1 MSDLGAAAMGSMTRR
16 TFGAAVGTLALSA
29 LPARAKA
36 DAAKAKLKIGVLLP
50 RSGLQALIGQSCQKG
65 ADIAPDLIRQRLGV
79 EIEIMNADTESNV
92 DTARSRAER
101 LIGEGAHVLVG
112 AFDSGHTA
120 AVAQVAEQHGVPH
133 IVNIAAAPQIT
144 EQGYKF
150 VFRNF
155 PPAPEIG
162 RNGLVLLGDIFA
174 EAKVAPKTAV
184 FMYVNDTFGQSMA
197 KGVAALLP
205 TLSLP
210 FKLVDTI
217 SYDPAAKDLTVE
229 VSKAKATNAE
239 LLLLVC
245 RLNDA
250 IVLRREMVKQRWSPM
265 GVVSPGSPGLYE
277 EQFAKALGKHAEYCI
292 SNTVWFNPKNDITQA
307 FAAAFKKRF
316 PKDEFA
322 FHGINASYTFDA
334 ILIAADAFKRAKT
347 TDPKALAEAIRQTNI
362 AATDRVTFGGPIKF
376 NAKGQVEGNRSV
388 VLQNLGGKPTV
399 VLPKE
404 YAEGEAGVSHAQA
417 GVSGVA
423 HTTAEG
429 TAVRGAADVRV
440 ETSLA
445 ALSVSMP
452 ALSQLANV
460 VISGILT
467 GTVYGL
473 MALGPVRHLRRD
485 PARQFRARRAHDAG
499 DVRGRRRVSGA
510 RAGSVRDHARRGAAV
525 RGRRLRA
532 AARRS
537 STASSTAPS
546 TRRCC

>member
-1 MSDLGAAAMGSMTRR
+1 MPSMTRR
-16 TFGAAVGTLALSA
+16 TFGAAVGTLALA
-29 LPARAKA
+29 AFPGRAKA
-36 DAAKAKLKIGVLLP
+36 DAAKPRLKVGVLLP

-65 ADIAPDLIRQRLGV
+65 ADVAPDLIRQRLGV
-79 EIEIMNADTESNV
+79 ELELMNADTESNV

-155 PPAPEIG
+155 PAAPEIG
-162 RNGLVLLGDIFA
+162 KNGLVLLKDVFA
-174 EAKVAPKTAV
+174 EAKVTPKTAV
-184 FMYVNDTFGQSMA
+184 FMHVNDTFGQSMA
-197 KGVAALLP
+197 KGVTALLP

-217 SYDPAAKDLTVE
+217 PYDPAAKDLTVE
-229 VSKAKATNAE
+229 VSKGKATNAE

-250 IVLRREMVKQRWSPM
+250 IVLRREMVKQRWNPM

-277 EQFAKALGKHAEYCI
+277 EQFAKALGKHAQYCI
-292 SNTVWFNPKNDITQA
+292 TNTVWFNPKNGITQA

-316 PKDEFA
+316 AKDELA

-362 AATDRVTFGGPIKF
+362 AATDRVTFGGPVKF
-376 NAKGQVEGNRSV
+376 NAKGQVEGNRSI
-388 VLQNLGGKPTV
+388 VLQNLAGKPTV

-404 YAEGEAGVSHAQA
+404 HAEAGLVFP
-417 GVSGVA
+417 
-423 HTTAEG
+423 
-429 TAVRGAADVRV
+429 
-440 ETSLA
+440 
-445 ALSVSMP
+445 MP
-452 ALSQLANV
+452 KQ
-460 VISGILT
+460 G
-467 GTVYGL
+467 
-473 MALGPVRHLRRD
+473 
-485 PARQFRARRAHDAG
+485 
-499 DVRGRRRVSGA
+499 
-510 RAGSVRDHARRGAAV
+510 
-525 RGRRLRA
+525 
-532 AARRS
+532 
-537 STASSTAPS
+537 
-546 TRRCC
+546 